1 MKVGQNQL
9 PGIVLA
15 LLAMFIL
22 AVMDLL
28 AKYLG
33 QSVPVPQI
41 VWARYFFQF
50 IIMAAIFW
58 PRRRWKLVRTRKP
71 VQQIVRSVLLVICT
85 YIFFVAIQY
94 MPLSDDLLF

>member
-33 QSVPVPQI
+33 QLP
-41 VWARYFFQF
+41 
-50 IIMAAIFW
+50 
-58 PRRRWKLVRTRKP
+58 
-71 VQQIVRSVLLVICT
+71 
-85 YIFFVAIQY
+85 
-94 MPLSDDLLF
+94 